1 MLTFLFMLYIQSYNQ
16 IYIRIQIN
24 NINLMSY
31 KVQNI
36 NIEYVV
42 VGQMCVLM
50 KQHKLVILF

>member
-1 MLTFLFMLYIQSYNQ
+1 MLYIQSYNQ